1 MQGLAGSHQFARF
14 DSFEVSLRSGEL
26 SRDGQKIK
34 LTEQCFQILTML
46 LERSGEVVFRN
57 EIQKK
62 LWPND
67 TVVEFENSINA
78 AIKKLRSALGDSA
91 DEPRYIETLARRGYR
106 FMRHVEWVEGGAPQP
121 PTRPVQQLPSST
133 YLVGKKVSHYRVLDI
148 LGGGGMGVVYKAED
162 LRLGRRVAL
171 KFLPEEMASEPA
183 ALERFQR
190 EAKAASALNHPNIC
204 TIYEIEDHEG
214 QPFIVMEL
222 LEGQTL
228 RDLLSKAEPGVECLP
243 LGKVLD
249 LSTQIVKALDA
260 AHEKGIVHRDIKPAN
275 IFLTSGGQAKIL
287 DFGLAKIAVAGD
299 GELSFTV
306 SADRESTVNT
316 AAPPEGSTSALLL
329 SRTGSTM
336 GTAGYMSPE
345 QVRGEKLDAQTDLF
359 SFGLVLYEMVTGRR
373 AFTGNTPSE
382 LHEAILSQSPTPPRD
397 LNAGIPV
404 RLEEIITNA
413 LEKDREKRYQYAI
426 EILNDL
432 TELKE
437 ATQAVS
443 RPPSVSQALRSRW
456 PWLAPALALSL
467 MMAWTASFYLRH
479 VHASGKLTDKDNLI
493 LADFTNSTGDIIFD
507 KILGVGLGRSLRQ
520 SPFLNVLYSSQV
532 AAGLRMMGQPASTPL
547 TDVIAPEVCR
557 RVGSKA
563 FISGAI
569 SLRSNRYVITLKT
582 VNCQSGEVLAQSQ
595 TVADRKDGVLDAL
608 SEATAKL
615 RADLGES
622 SASVWEYNVP
632 LTQAITPSLEAFEEF
647 NRALDAGDEKG
658 EAGSLPHYLRAIELD
673 PNFASAYLGA
683 GEDYLNGLGSSE
695 KVAEYVGKAFELQ
708 QHATLPVRLQIE
720 ATYYIGVTGQLD
732 KVAETLEKT
741 IAIYPRS
748 VEAQYVNLGIV
759 YEEEGKYGK
768 AAEMTRQAIPFDP
781 DGGYYGNLAH
791 SLIALQRFQ
800 EAQETLKTAL
810 ARAQDTDVNHD
821 NLYSLAFLAN
831 DRKEMDTQATWFK
844 SHPEWED
851 LGLARESDTEAYYG
865 HFRRARELTR
875 DAVLAAGRFDKEK
888 PAYWWNAA
896 ALREASVGNSVLAR
910 RNANQALKLAPR
922 RQDVE
927 MEAALAL
934 AMAGDTTDVET
945 LVQDLNHRS
954 PLDTQ
959 VQSLFVPTI
968 EAQVALGRRDARA
981 ALEGLKE
988 TVPIELGFVPSSSG
1002 ISCLWA
1008 NYIRGEAFLAEG
1020 NGAAARIEFQKIVD
1034 HSGIVQNCPTGALA
1048 HLGLARAYATQSR
1061 TNNEATTDSFRAN
1074 ATASYKQ
1081 FFALWKDADPDT
1093 PVLKQAK
1100 LEFERLK

>member
-1 MQGLAGSHQFARF
+1 
-14 DSFEVSLRSGEL
+14 
-26 SRDGQKIK
+26 
-34 LTEQCFQILTML
+34 ML
-46 LERSGEVVFRN
+46 LESPGEIVFRH
-57 EIQKK
+57 EIQKR

-78 AIKKLRSALGDSA
+78 AIKKLRTALGDSA

-106 FMRHVEWVEGGAPQP
+106 FMMHVEWVECGAHQP
-121 PTRPVQQLPSST
+121 PTPVPQLLSPST
-133 YLVGKKVSHYRVLDI
+133 YLVGKRVSHYRVLDI
-148 LGGGGMGVVYKAED
+148 LGGGGMGVVYRAED

-171 KFLPEEMASEPA
+171 KFLPEEMATEPA
-183 ALERFQR
+183 ALQRFER

-204 TIYEIEDHEG
+204 TIYEIEEDEG

-228 RDLLSKAEPGVECLP
+228 RDLLSTAAPGVECLP
-243 LGKVLD
+243 AEKVLD
-249 LSTQIVKALDA
+249 LSIQIVEALDA

-287 DFGLAKIAVAGD
+287 DFGLAKIAVAGE
-299 GELSFTV
+299 GALFTV

-316 AAPPEGSTSALLL
+316 VTPPESSTSALLQ

-345 QVRGEKLDAQTDLF
+345 QVRGEKLDARTDLF

-373 AFTGNTPSE
+373 AFKGNTSSE
-382 LHEAILSQSPTPPRD
+382 LHEAILSESPTSPRE
-397 LNAGIPV
+397 LKPRIPI

-413 LEKDREKRYQYAI
+413 LQKDREKRYQSAI

-432 TELKE
+432 TELKKT
-437 ATQAVS
+437 TQSVS
-443 RPPSVSQALRSRW
+443 LPPSISQTLRSRW
-456 PWLAPALALSL
+456 RWLAPALALSL
-467 MMAWTASFYLRH
+467 MSCAASFYLRH
-479 VHASGKLTDKDNLI
+479 IHVAGKLTDKDNLI
-493 LADFTNSTGDIIFD
+493 LADFTNSTGDSTFD
-507 KILGVGLGRSLRQ
+507 EILGVGLGRSLRQ

-532 AAGLRMMGQPASTPL
+532 AAGLRMMGKPASTPL

-569 SLRSNRYVITLKT
+569 SLRGNRYVITLKT

-595 TVADRKDGVLDAL
+595 TVADRKDSVLDAL
-608 SEATAKL
+608 SEAAAKL
-615 RADLGES
+615 RSDLGES
-622 SASVWEYNVP
+622 SASVWEYTVP
-632 LTQAITPSLEAFEEF
+632 LTQAMTPSLEAFKEF
-647 NRALDAGDEKG
+647 NLALDAEDEKG

-673 PNFASAYLGA
+673 PNFACAYLGA
-683 GEDYLNGLGSSE
+683 GEAYLNGLGSSE

-708 QHATLPVRLQIE
+708 QRATLPVRLQIE

-732 KVAETLEKT
+732 KVAETLEKA

-748 VEAQYVNLGIV
+748 AESQYANLGIV
-759 YEEEGKYGK
+759 YAEEGKYEK
-768 AAEMTRQAIPFDP
+768 AAEVTRQAIPFDP
-781 DGGYYGNLAH
+781 DENYYGNLAH
-791 SLIALQRFQ
+791 NLIALQRFQ
-800 EAQETLKTAL
+800 EARETLQTAHSR
-810 ARAQDTDVNHD
+810 ARDTDVNHD
-821 NLYSLAFLAN
+821 NLYSLAFVAN
-831 DRKEMDTQATWFK
+831 DRKEMDTQAAWFK
-844 SHPEWED
+844 SNPEWED

-875 DAVLAAGRFDKEK
+875 DAVLAASRFDKEK
-888 PAYWWNAA
+888 PAYWWNVA
-896 ALREASVGNSVLAR
+896 ALREASAGNSILAR

-959 VQSLFVPTI
+959 VQSLFLPII
-968 EAQVALGRRDARA
+968 EAQVALGRTDARGA
-981 ALEGLKE
+981 IERLKE

-1002 ISCLWA
+1002 ISCLWS

-1020 NGAAARIEFQKIVD
+1020 NGTTALAQFQNIVD
-1034 HSGIVQNCPTGALA
+1034 HSGIVQNCQTGALA
-1048 HLGLARAYATQSR
+1048 YLGLARANAMQSR
-1061 TNNEATTDSFRAN
+1061 TSNGATANSFRAS
-1074 ATASYKQ
+1074 AMASYKQ
-1081 FFALWKDADPDT
+1081 FFALWKDADPDI
-1093 PVLKQAK
+1093 PVLKQARA
-1100 LEFERLK
+1100 EFERLNRDGPLQSKPPLRK